1 MSATNRWDD
10 HAQIL
15 ERILIEADLRLL
27 SPAHMGNGDV
37 DELLDAPIA
46 RDTVSGKPLLSGA
59 SLAGALRAA
68 LARSNADAAKA
79 AKALFGE
86 TNNDATVD
94 SALYVYD
101 AIGDS
106 AATELRD
113 GVKLDSKT
121 RTAANKTKFDLEL
134 AQTGTL
140 FKLRFELAVSDQDQC
155 DLRLA
160 LAETLTA
167 LERSEIELGKR
178 KTRGFGKCVAENWRV
193 RRCDMRTPQGI
204 LNWLNDTA
212 SQATPG
218 NIASALGFEALPV
231 KADLHATLIAVFA
244 LDGSL
249 LIRSES
255 GDANAPDMQHLH
267 SPSQNGY
274 RPILSGSSLAGALRA
289 RANRIFNTLHP
300 QLKQENNENSEP
312 EFVNQLFGASKPP
325 LKISRLRVAETVI
338 EHADTGRVQNRVSID
353 RFTGGARNSALFS
366 QMPAWG
372 TAETQIKIILTI
384 SQPTDADI
392 GLLLLLLRDLWLG
405 DLALGGE
412 QSVGR
417 GRLRGLNATLNYA
430 DKTYHLQQE
439 AERLVVSDAP
449 ALQAFADA
457 FNAAKI

>member
-1 MSATNRWDD
+1 MSVTHRWND
-10 HAQIL
+10 HAHIL

-79 AKALFGE
+79 LFGE
-86 TNNDATVD
+86 TNSKATVD

-106 AATELRD
+106 VATELRD

-312 EFVNQLFGASKPP
+312 EFVNQLFGTSKPP
-325 LKISRLRVAETVI
+325 LKISRLRVAESVI
-338 EHADTGRVQNRVSID
+338 EDAHTNYVQNRVSID
-353 RFTGGARNSALFS
+353 RFTGGARNS
-366 QMPAWG
+366 
-372 TAETQIKIILTI
+372 
-384 SQPTDADI
+384 
-392 GLLLLLLRDLWLG
+392 
-405 DLALGGE
+405 
-412 QSVGR
+412 
-417 GRLRGLNATLNYA
+417 
-430 DKTYHLQQE
+430 
-439 AERLVVSDAP
+439 
-449 ALQAFADA
+449 
-457 FNAAKI
+457 

>member
-1 MSATNRWDD
+1 MSVTHRWND
-10 HAQIL
+10 HAHIL

-79 AKALFGE
+79 LFGE
-86 TNNDATVD
+86 TNSKATVD

-106 AATELRD
+106 VATELRD

-274 RPILSGSSLAGALRA
+274 RPILSGSSLDGALRA

-312 EFVNQLFGASKPP
+312 EFVNQLFGTSKPP
-325 LKISRLRVAETVI
+325 LKISRLRVAESVI
-338 EHADTGRVQNRVSID
+338 EDAHTNYVQNRVSID

-372 TAETQIKIILTI
+372 TAKTQLKIILTI

-392 GLLLLLLRDLWLG
+392 GLLLLLLRDLWTG

-430 DKTYHLQQE
+430 DKTYRLQQE

-449 ALQAFADA
+449 ALQAFVDA

>member
-1 MSATNRWDD
+1 MSVTHRWND
-10 HAQIL
+10 HAHIL

-79 AKALFGE
+79 LFGE
-86 TNNDATVD
+86 TNSKATVD

-106 AATELRD
+106 VATELRD

-312 EFVNQLFGASKPP
+312 EFVNQLFGTSKPP
-325 LKISRLRVAETVI
+325 LKISRLRVAESVI
-338 EHADTGRVQNRVSID
+338 EDAHTNYVQNRVSID

-372 TAETQIKIILTI
+372 TAKTQLKIILTI

-392 GLLLLLLRDLWLG
+392 GLLLLLLRDLWTG

-430 DKTYHLQQE
+430 DKTYRLQQE

-449 ALQAFADA
+449 ALQAFVDA